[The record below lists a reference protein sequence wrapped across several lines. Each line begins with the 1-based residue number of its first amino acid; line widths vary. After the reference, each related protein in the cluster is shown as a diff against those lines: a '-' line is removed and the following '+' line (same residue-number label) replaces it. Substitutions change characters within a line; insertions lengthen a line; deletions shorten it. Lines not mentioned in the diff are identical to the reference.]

1 MPPPFNIDNSSPAD
15 NALVSAFPNNERSN
29 RTLIEEWLAYISDPT
44 TGMIRSSVLPPA
56 GTGPIPSTTKMVFFQ
71 ANAPSGWTK
80 DVTHNNKAMRIVNG
94 VGGGTGGTTGF
105 TTVFQSRTPSG
116 TNTAATQGG
125 TIGNT
130 QVTGTTDSTV
140 AGGTVGNTTSTGSVG
155 NTALTEANLPAH
167 NHGASGLTFTGN
179 ALPAHTHVLNFGD
192 IGSPHSH
199 SGAGGQVSKP
209 NAGTTGT
216 SSAPVQT
223 TSAGTPSGS
232 IGGNTANTGSGTAH
246 GHSLTMN
253 AHNHSFT
260 GSGHTHTF
268 TSNTHNH
275 SFTGSSHNH
284 TWAGDAMDF
293 AVQYIDVIIC
303 TKD

>member
-44 TGMIRSSVLPPA
+44 TGMIRTSVLPPA

-71 ANAPSGWTK
+71 ANAPTGWTK

-116 TNTAATQGG
+116 SNTAATQGG

-130 QVTGTTDSTV
+130 QVTGTTDSTT
-140 AGGTVGNTTSTGSVG
+140 AGGTIGNTTSTGTVG
-155 NTALTEANLPAH
+155 GHALTTAELPSHTHTATLGGSTNSTGDH
-167 NHGASGLTFTGN
+167 SHTVQTRNDASGGTGEIGLTNPGATGTKSTN
-179 ALPAHTHVLNFGD
+179 TTGA
-192 IGSPHSH
+192 HSH
-199 SGAGGQVSKP
+199 TVTVS
-209 NAGTTGT
+209 GT
-216 SSAPVQT
+216 SDA
-223 TSAGTPSGS
+223 
-232 IGGNTANTGSGTAH
+232 TGSNNAH
-246 GHSLTMN
+246 SHSLTMN